1 MDADNTFFS
10 IKGDCSNKEII
21 VGNVAD
27 ILIVWI
33 AALLLT
39 NEISFVISC
48 LLMAIVFLSV
58 FKVAK
63 KFICCTFHFRI
74 SLWLHVI
81 I

>member
-1 MDADNTFFS
+1 MDADNTFFLL
-10 IKGDCSNKEII
+10 KGI
-21 VGNVAD
+21 VQTKRLLIGNVAD

-58 FKVAK
+58 FKCK
-63 KFICCTFHFRI
+63 KNLFVVHSIFVYHCGCM
-74 SLWLHVI
+74 
-81 I
+81 